1 MKEMESFSKMALM
14 AEPTMFH
21 IGEAVGYRE
30 RVCLVKSTT
39 ATNHGFNTFELEDI
53 DEDVVYV
60 AYKHELVK
68 AIDLP
73 ALSLGQ
79 EGEFAEILVRSMPEG
94 AVPTAEAAVPDSAP
108 LEHPISNAAATGGR
122 FVRLTAAEVDSVA
135 SARTAKN
142 TNEQTKW
149 GTKNLQGYVV
159 YMCFVYICGENVF
172 GQATELAINFS
183 DCFLKRSADRMFS
196 LTTGISPESRSSQQK
211 WERGSAKTLLA
222 VMRISGKLS
231 AILKCY
237 LPTHICV
244 YSRNVC
250 SPYAT

>member
-21 IGEAVGYRE
+21 IGEVVRYGE
-30 RVCLVKSTT
+30 RVCLVKSIT

-53 DEDVVYV
+53 DEDVVYF

-79 EGEFAEILVRSMPEG
+79 EGEFAEILVRDMLEG

-108 LEHPISNAAATGGR
+108 LEHPVSNTAATGGR
-122 FVRLTAAEVDSVA
+122 FVRLAAAGVDSVA
-135 SARTAKN
+135 SAMTAKN

-149 GTKNLQGYVV
+149 GTKI
-159 YMCFVYICGENVF
+159 F
-172 GQATELAINFS
+172 
-183 DCFLKRSADRMFS
+183 
-196 LTTGISPESRSSQQK
+196 
-211 WERGSAKTLLA
+211 RGMLF
-222 VMRISGKLS
+222 
-231 AILKCY
+231 
-237 LPTHICV
+237 ICV
-244 YSRNVC
+244 LCIFMVKMYLDKLLSWQSTFPTFFWSDQLIKCFHWQLGYPRNPEVASRNENEAPPKLC
-250 SPYAT
+250 

>member
-1 MKEMESFSKMALM
+1 MKEMKSFSKMALM

-21 IGEAVGYRE
+21 IGEVVGYRE
-30 RVCLVKSTT
+30 RVCLVKSIT

-79 EGEFAEILVRSMPEG
+79 EGEFAEILVRPMPEG

-108 LEHPISNAAATGGR
+108 LDHPVSNPAATGGR

-149 GTKNLQGYVV
+149 GTKI
-159 YMCFVYICGENVF
+159 F
-172 GQATELAINFS
+172 
-183 DCFLKRSADRMFS
+183 K
-196 LTTGISPESRSSQQK
+196 
-211 WERGSAKTLLA
+211 
-222 VMRISGKLS
+222 GKLF
-231 AILKCY
+231 
-237 LPTHICV
+237 ICV
-244 YSRNVC
+244 LCIFVVKMYLDKLQSWQSTFPTVFWSDQLIECFHWQLGYPRNPEVASRNENEAPPKLC
-250 SPYAT
+250 